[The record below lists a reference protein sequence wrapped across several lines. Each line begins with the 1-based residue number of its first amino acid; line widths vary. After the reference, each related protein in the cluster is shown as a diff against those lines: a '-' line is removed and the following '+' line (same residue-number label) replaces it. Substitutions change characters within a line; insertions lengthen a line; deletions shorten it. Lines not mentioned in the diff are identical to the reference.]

1 MNWKKKKPHQ
11 LALLITLSAILAV
24 VSGCGG
30 AKPVLENVIV
40 RDTIVVT
47 KERKL
52 VDTLMLFRDTTIYQ
66 DRVKVKVEYRDNF
79 VRVEADCP
87 PDTIKVETIKIVTQK
102 PQEKKSK
109 WTWEGLAGWSIVV
122 LCLIVILKQFAQQLF
137 KDLF

>member
-1 MNWKKKKPHQ
+1 MNWKTLKPHQ

-24 VSGCGG
+24 ASGCGG

-52 VDTLMLFRDTTIYQ
+52 VDTLILFKDTVIYQ
-66 DRVKVKVEYRDNF
+66 DRVKVKIEYRDNF

-87 PDTIKVETIKIVTQK
+87 PDTLRVETIKIVTQK
-102 PQEKKSK
+102 PKEKKSK
-109 WTWEGLAGWSIVV
+109 WTWEGLLGWSIAI
-122 LCLIVILKQFAQQLF
+122 LCLLVILREFVRELVRKLF
-137 KDLF
+137 

>member
-30 AKPVLENVIV
+30 AKPILESVIV

-66 DRVKVKVEYRDNF
+66 DRVKVKIEYRDNF

-87 PDTIKVETIKIVTQK
+87 PDTLKVETIKIVTQK
-102 PQEKKSK
+102 PKEKKSK
-109 WTWEGLAGWSIVV
+109 WTWEGLLGWSIAI
-122 LCLIVILKQFAQQLF
+122 LCILVMLREFVRELVRKLF
-137 KDLF
+137 